1 MNSVESILIG
11 YGIGSLPLGYLVASR
26 LKGIDLRRVGSGNVG
41 AANVYRTAGL
51 ALALIV
57 VLVDVAKGASSVLF
71 AARLTTGGAEPVAAG
86 VAAII
91 GHVYPVWLRFH
102 GGKGVATA
110 CGVFWMLAPLATAV
124 SATLFVITVWLTRYV
139 SLGSV
144 IATAA
149 LPPLAW
155 LTDDSV
161 PVIAGSVV
169 AAAIVIQ
176 RHRVNLARL
185 QNGTERRLQTP
196 GPRPQTAAIGPQGP
210 GTTKQ

>member
-1 MNSVESILIG
+1 MDSVLPILMG
-11 YGIGSLPLGYLVASR
+11 YGVGSLPLGYLVANR
-26 LKGIDLRRVGSGNVG
+26 AKGVDLRRVGSGNVG

-57 VLVDVAKGASSVLF
+57 VLVDVAKGASSVFF
-71 AARLTTGGAEPVAAG
+71 AARLTTGAADPIAAG

-124 SATLFVITVWLTRYV
+124 SATVFVIVVWLTRYV
-139 SLGSV
+139 SLGSIV
-144 IATAA
+144 ATLA

-155 LTDDSV
+155 FTDKSI
-161 PVIAGSVV
+161 PVVIGAAV
-169 AAAIVIQ
+169 AAALIVQ
-176 RHRVNLARL
+176 RHHANLARL
-185 QNGTERRLQTP
+185 QRGSERRL
-196 GPRPQTAAIGPQGP
+196 GR
-210 GTTKQ
+210 